1 MPRPDPSLSTSEQPK
16 RLRTRRSRTTMQTDE
31 SEERLLDAHVTPALK
46 GWLLWDGEFVMGPRY
61 VKLLEGIERHGSIR
75 AACADLGLSY
85 RTCLTRIR
93 RMERVTGASIVVTQ
107 RGGSARGGAEVTP
120 LGRRL
125 VRAYRVWRDEMERA
139 SRSAFERAMAD

>member
-1 MPRPDPSLSTSEQPK
+1 MPRPDPSLSKGNRPK
-16 RLRTRRSRTTMQTDE
+16 RARPRRARAVADSE
-31 SEERLLDAHVTPALK
+31 SPELLLDAHVAPALK

-61 VKLLEGIERHGSIR
+61 VRLLEGIERHGSIR

-85 RTCLTRIR
+85 RTCLTRVR
-93 RMERVTGASIVVTQ
+93 RMERVTGASIVITQ

-125 VRAYRVWRDEMERA
+125 VRAYRIWRDEMERA
-139 SRSAFERAMAD
+139 SRRAFERAMTD

>member
-1 MPRPDPSLSTSEQPK
+1 MPRPDPSLSKGNRPK
-16 RLRTRRSRTTMQTDE
+16 RARPRRARAVADRE
-31 SEERLLDAHVTPALK
+31 SPELLLDAHVAPALK

-61 VKLLEGIERHGSIR
+61 VRLLEGIERHGSIR

-93 RMERVTGASIVVTQ
+93 RMERVTGASIVITQ

-120 LGRRL
+120 LGL
-125 VRAYRVWRDEMERA
+125 RARD
-139 SRSAFERAMAD
+139 D